1 MLYSGI
7 NSNKRGI
14 LDGRTAIDRS
24 GRFISFKRQ
33 ENRELGGF
41 CFYETKLIIYKS
53 SQLKKTRGAFGAI
66 GALVAQIVDEHKQK
80 NNSPDFVI
88 PYLEL
93 DEFLIDK
100 SLLFGNGI
108 KVVLADN
115 SSIKMDIPPKYY
127 YEKIAAIIK
136 TENPNVV

>member
-1 MLYSGI
+1 MEEQPLIAAEGLYHLNGKKTG
-7 NSNKRGI
+7 NWGV
-14 LDGRTAIDRS
+14 
-24 GRFISFKRQ
+24 
-33 ENRELGGF
+33 F

-93 DEFLIDK
+93 DEFSIDK

-108 KVVLADN
+108 KVVLANN